1 MIETRNINQEPKM
14 NYRIKDIPPEFLTHS
29 ADPLRTLVMLKAGN
43 FVAGT
48 VIAIGAS
55 MIAYVLFPG
64 LFN

>member
-1 MIETRNINQEPKM
+1 M